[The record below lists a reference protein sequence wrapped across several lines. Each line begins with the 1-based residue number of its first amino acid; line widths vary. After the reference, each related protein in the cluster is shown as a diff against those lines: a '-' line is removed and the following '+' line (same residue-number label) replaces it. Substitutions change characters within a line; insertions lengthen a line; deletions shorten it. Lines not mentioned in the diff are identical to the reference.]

1 MAGCNYGP
9 VRVVFKL
16 AERASGDLP
25 VSPAPANFKKTVTVM
40 DYNDLINSNEVVMVE
55 FFATWCPHCQK
66 MMPVVEQLRQLVNGN
81 VDIHQL
87 DIDRNGEA
95 ANAAG
100 VESVPT
106 FIIYKDG
113 REQWRQSG
121 EIDGEVL
128 LSRIE
133 AY

>member
-1 MAGCNYGP
+1 
-9 VRVVFKL
+9 
-16 AERASGDLP
+16 
-25 VSPAPANFKKTVTVM
+25 M